1 MTANSFIAVEE
12 LCSTQEFR
20 FCLRVRR
27 NLAVSDI
34 LHFFKVMGF
43 ALLPRFKYLRKTL
56 LAYTDSCGMNR
67 SYKK

>member
-12 LCSTQEFR
+12 RCSTEEFR
-20 FCLRVRR
+20 LCLRVREIR
-27 NLAVSDI
+27 SISDI